1 MTLAMAQVV
10 AVLTLIVGLGVLIV
24 GADALVRGAAQL
36 AKHLGLSPF
45 AIGVTV
51 VAFGTSAPE
60 LFASIGAAVQ
70 GQTGMAIGNVLGS
83 NIANIAL
90 ILGIGGLMI
99 PIGVHRK
106 VRITEIPLMVIV
118 TIATIV
124 LLLDGVL
131 TRIEGGLLFVGL
143 VAYVVYIIKAHQE
156 DIEHGLEDAVAK
168 IKPVWVDVLYV
179 LLGIVGLALG
189 AKVLVYG
196 ATDFAGSIGIPA
208 GIIGTTIVA
217 FGTSVPEL
225 AATVRAAISKQS
237 DMAVGNIVGSN
248 VFNLLSVLGVTAL
261 VKPLSMDPSMGWH
274 LYAMLGVALLLM
286 FWVLVR
292 PIIARG
298 AGVVLLVVYLAYVIA
313 AYAGNQGVS

>member
-1 MTLAMAQVV
+1 MINLV
-10 AVLTLIVGLGVLIV
+10 AVGLLLIGLIVLII

-70 GQTGMAIGNVLGS
+70 GQTELAIGNVIGS

-90 ILGIGGLMI
+90 ILGIGGLLIAI
-99 PIGVHRK
+99 PIHRK
-106 VRITEIPLMVIV
+106 VRMIEIPLMVVV
-118 TIATIV
+118 TIAAMV
-124 LLLDGVL
+124 LLLDKHIS
-131 TRIEGGLLFVGL
+131 RIEGGLLLTGL
-143 VAYVVYIIKAHQE
+143 IAYVIYIIKAHSE
-156 DIEHGLEDAVAK
+156 DIEHGCDDAVGQ
-168 IKPVWVDVLYV
+168 IKPIWMDVVYV
-179 LLGIVGLALG
+179 AAGIAGLALG
-189 AKVLVYG
+189 ARVLVMG
-196 ATDFAGSIGIPA
+196 ATDLAQSIGISA

-225 AATVRAAISKQS
+225 AATVRAAMSKQS

-261 VKPLSMDPSMGWH
+261 VKPLTMDPTMNWH
-274 LYAMLGVALLLM
+274 LYTMLGVALLLM
-286 FWVLVR
+286 IWVIVR
-292 PIIARG
+292 PVIYRVFALVLIA
-298 AGVVLLVVYLAYVIA
+298 VYLAYVIA
-313 AYAGNQGVS
+313 SYAGNPAVS